1 MIFVPI
7 LLGISLLLFLI
18 TVVKLD
24 TFIAFTL
31 VCLFVG
37 IASGLSINDT
47 VATIQLGIGNTL
59 GDLVVILGFG
69 AMLGKLVA
77 ESGAADNITQRL
89 VDLFGKKKHS
99 TISNGYR
106 IYCRDTYVLYGWF
119 CHFGAL
125 CYCSRG

>member
-89 VDLFGKKKHS
+89 VDLFGKKNIQLS
-99 TISNGYR
+99 LMVTGFIVGIPMFYTVGFV
-106 IYCRDTYVLYGWF
+106 ILVP
-119 CHFGAL
+119 L